1 MGKQEIYY
9 IKGSPRLKKFIEAFA
24 AAAGHLNRAYEKR
37 SALECIVLSA
47 VLIDAQLRIGII
59 MKDQLAQG
67 TDNID
72 ETLLHQSDDEKKR
85 SEREIIKMALDRGL
99 VNDTGYRNL
108 SELYDQ
114 RNKCIHR
121 YIISDINYQYVTSLV
136 FKYADAL
143 DKVREAVEY
152 VESVQYAQG
161 IGLVKA
167 RGDGKEYNFK
177 AEFKKWIK
185 EMADSKDSR
194 PNSDG

>member
-1 MGKQEIYY
+1 MGEREVYY
-9 IKGSPRLKKFIEAFA
+9 IKGPPQLQKFLEAVA
-24 AAAGHLNRAYEKR
+24 AATVHLNRAYETR

-67 TDNID
+67 TDNVD
-72 ETLLHQSDDEKKR
+72 ETLLHQREGDRKR

-99 VNDTGYRNL
+99 INDTGHRNL

-121 YIISDINYQYVTSLV
+121 YVISDINYRYVTDLV
-136 FKYADAL
+136 FKYADAM

-152 VESVQYAQG
+152 VESVQYAKG
-161 IGLVKA
+161 VGLVKA
-167 RGDGKEYNFK
+167 KGNETEPNFD
-177 AEFKKWIK
+177 AEFKKWMK
-185 EMADSKDSR
+185 ELADSKDIR